1 MTSYLN
7 VYLDG
12 VLAGQLAQAPG
23 GAVTFTYDSTYSA
36 RRSPTPLSLS
46 MPLSGSRHSNRV
58 VSAWLEG
65 LLPDN
70 LAVREEW
77 GRRFEASPRNPFALL
92 RHVGRDAAGAVQ
104 VLPVD
109 VYPPDAAQRTGHV
122 RRLSERETSKLLRT
136 LTVRDDGWEVGEG
149 SGRWSLAGA
158 QNKVALHRLGDGGW
172 GVPEDST
179 PTTHILKPT
188 RSDTRFADLHVNE
201 FVCLHAAGLLG
212 LRVAEVELVD
222 FGGAKTLVSTR
233 YDRGRGRGGVWLRLH
248 QEDLLQAM
256 SYPPSK
262 KYQSDGG
269 PSVMNVASLLSTL
282 ALPDRDAVRSAFFE
296 ALAFNV
302 LVGGTDAHAKNY
314 SLLLRGPRVAMAPLY
329 DVASYAPYLT
339 KGEAVRG
346 SMKVGRNWQVRDV
359 TVEDWVSVGLSLG
372 LEAGEAVDRVEHLRK
387 GLPEAV
393 MAAAVS
399 ASTPFV
405 KDARRVAAAV
415 ARQGHLKA
423 PRLPRAPRAHRT

>member
-1 MTSYLN
+1 MTTYLN
-7 VYLDG
+7 VHLDG
-12 VLAGQLAQAPG
+12 VFAGQLAQTPG
-23 GAVTFTYDSTYSA
+23 GAVSFTYESA
-36 RRSPTPLSLS
+36 YPARQSPTPLSLS

-58 VSAWLEG
+58 VSAWLDG

-77 GRRFEASPRNPFALL
+77 GRRFEVSPRNPFALL

-109 VYPPDAAQRTGHV
+109 VDPPDAAQRTGEV
-122 RRLSERETSKLLRT
+122 RRLSEREACDLLLR
-136 LTVRDDGWEVGEG
+136 LTVRDDGWDVGQG

-158 QNKVALHRLGDGGW
+158 QNKVALHRLDDDGW

-188 RSDTRFADLHVNE
+188 RADTRFADLHVNE
-201 FVCLHAAGLLG
+201 FVCLRAAGLLG
-212 LRVAEVELVD
+212 LPVAHVDLVD

-233 YDRGRGRGGVWLRLH
+233 YDRGLGRGGAWLRLH
-248 QEDLLQAM
+248 QEDLLQAL

-269 PSVMNVASLLSTL
+269 PSVKNVASLLSTL
-282 ALPDRDAVRSAFFE
+282 ALPDRDVVRSAFFE

-329 DVASYAPYLT
+329 DVASYAPYLE

-346 SMKVGRNWQVRDV
+346 SMKVGRNWPVRDV
-359 TVEDWVSVGLSLG
+359 TVEDWVSVGFSLG
-372 LEAGEAVDRVEHLRK
+372 LEAGEAVDRVERLRK
-387 GLPEAV
+387 SLPEAV
-393 MAAAVS
+393 MEAAA
-399 ASTPFV
+399 AAPTPFV
-405 KDARRVAAAV
+405 KDARRVATAV